1 MWQHMYVV
9 MGPIITTLLK
19 IIKQSTSERIFD
31 RIMAMSS
38 VWVFLA
44 HPVGVQAENFRCRE
58 TVNAI
63 LCSGQSKRRS
73 EGSHSHAVY

>member
-9 MGPIITTLLK
+9 MGPIITTLLQ

-38 VWVFLA
+38 VWVFWPTL
-44 HPVGVQAENFRCRE
+44 
-58 TVNAI
+58 
-63 LCSGQSKRRS
+63 
-73 EGSHSHAVY
+73 